1 MKYTYTIW
9 KMYHTVEDQI
19 RFRFFIEKCLCFL
32 HLSLPRELE
41 QFDNDI
47 MFSFMVIHPMPSK
60 RFNMSSEHDKWSLL
74 IN

>member
-47 MFSFMVIHPMPSK
+47 MFSFTVIT
-60 RFNMSSEHDKWSLL
+60 
-74 IN
+74 